1 MSDAPVRVGV
11 LARAPDSGRC
21 KPELLAA
28 HGAPWVSGLYAAMLR
43 DTLDGLQSLDATD
56 FVIFASDGGREALA
70 RHAPAPWRIVVH
82 EAHGAGDAGAE
93 EGEHAARRV
102 EHALATLLEGGGR
115 AVLAA
120 SDAPSCPTEPLAEA
134 LARGDDRDA
143 MVLLPSEDG
152 GIVALATDRL
162 EPRLFRGA
170 PFGTPAL
177 VETLRARCDDLGVAL
192 RRLPTWY
199 DVDRPSDVLRL
210 QDELRRHP
218 ERAPRTAQFF
228 VTAG

>member
-1 MSDAPVRVGV
+1 VGV
-11 LARAPDSGRC
+11 LARAPAFGRC

-28 HGAPWVSGLYAAMLR
+28 HGAPWVDGLYAAMLR
-43 DTLDGLQSLDATD
+43 DTLDGLQSLDATE
-56 FVIFASDGGREALA
+56 FVIFAGPGGRDVLA

-82 EAHGAGDAGAE
+82 DEPEPQDDDGQ
-93 EGEHAARRV
+93 HAARRI
-102 EHALATLLEGGGR
+102 EHALATLLDGGGR

-134 LARGDDRDA
+134 LARGDDRGA
-143 MVLLPSEDG
+143 IVLLPSEDG

-177 VETLRARCDDLGVAL
+177 VETLRVRCNDLGL
-192 RRLPTWY
+192 EMRRLPTWY

-218 ERAPRTAQFF
+218 ERAPRTAQFL